1 MRRTLLVID
10 VQNAYF
16 ARGALPLW
24 RAEAVEERIVA
35 AIAAAQAAGDQ
46 IVLVRHVAAGGPF
59 AEDEPGSVI
68 RPAIMAVAEGA
79 AVITKSYPDA
89 FQETDLGA
97 HLLDT
102 GELFLCGMM
111 TQNCVTYTALA
122 PEATVLDRRVIG
134 DLCTAPTDFVHQVA
148 LAALGSKIPVVTAA
162 EVWPT
167 REG

>member
-35 AIAAAQAAGDQ
+35 AIVAARAADDQ
-46 IVLVRHVAAGGPF
+46 VLLVRHVAAGGPF

-68 RPAIMAVAEGA
+68 RPAIMEAAEGA
-79 AVITKSYPDA
+79 AVITKSYPDS

-102 GELFLCGMM
+102 GELFVCGMM

-122 PEATVLDRRVIG
+122 AEATVLDRRVIG

-148 LAALGSKIPVVTAA
+148 LAALGSKMPVINAA
-162 EVWPT
+162 DVWPEAA
-167 REG
+167 R